1 MLATVAALAPK
12 IGKVGVTVG
21 VCHGF
26 VGNRMLAERQR
37 EAGKLILEGATPCG
51 GRPRAHRLRH
61 ADGAVRDER
70 PRRPRHR
77 LVGRDVEARARIR
90 DILCEEGRRGQ
101 KTGAGFYDY
110 DEQRNAKPSAH
121 VEEIIRAFAASKG
134 IAQRTISDEEILERC
149 IYPMI
154 NEGAKILEEGKAQ
167 RASDIDVVWVYGY
180 GWPVYRGGPMFYADT
195 VGPED
200 RARQAEGIPGDVRR
214 RFPAG
219 GAARKTRRRG
229 RRVFEGV
236 SALRHAARP
245 RTARL
250 SARGRGVGVRGPA
263 WQAPCLCALR
273 RTPHRASRHLLPQG
287 EKGPRVEVS
296 SFLSKSGAPHA

>member
-12 IGKVGVTVG
+12 IGKVGVIVG

-37 EAGKLILEGATPCG
+37 EARKADPRRRDAVG
-51 GRPRAHRLRH
+51 GRPRAHRFRP

-70 PRRPRHR
+70 SRRPRHR
-77 LVGRDVEARARIR
+77 LVGRDVEARRRIR

-121 VEEIIRAFAASKG
+121 VETIIRDFAAVEGRSSS
-134 IAQRTISDEEILERC
+134 ATISDEEILERC

-167 RASDIDVVWVYGY
+167 RASDIDIVWIYGY

-200 RARQAEGIPGDVRR
+200 GARQAEGIPGEVRR
-214 RFPAG
+214 RLQAG
-219 GAARKTRRRG
+219 GAAGEARRRG

-236 SALRHAARP
+236 NASAPPSIGSGNPSPSPLAAF
-245 RTARL
+245 
-250 SARGRGVGVRGPA
+250 GE
-263 WQAPCLCALR
+263 
-273 RTPHRASRHLLPQG
+273 RAI
-287 EKGPRVEVS
+287 
-296 SFLSKSGAPHA
+296 